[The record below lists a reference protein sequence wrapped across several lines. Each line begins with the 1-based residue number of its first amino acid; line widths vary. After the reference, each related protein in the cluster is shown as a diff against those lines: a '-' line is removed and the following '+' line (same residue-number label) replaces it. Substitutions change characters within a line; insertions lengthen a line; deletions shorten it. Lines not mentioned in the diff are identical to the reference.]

1 MIELF
6 IDTVS
11 SRIIVAILK
20 DGKIKSIHNEKNG
33 HDLSTR
39 ILPIIDNVFNEAK
52 VIPNEVDTIYV
63 VNGPGSFTGIRIGV
77 TIAKTYAWSMKKR
90 IITLSEL
97 ALMATTSV
105 DTDLI
110 IPLID
115 TRRNASYAGI
125 YDKNGNSVLS
135 DCYISNDDLKEKL
148 SKDKT
153 FTFISY
159 DNIDAF
165 DTVEPNID
173 LESFINMHRNDVAKN
188 PHEVNPE
195 YLKLTEA
202 EENLKKD
209 KYDN

>member
-115 TRRNASYAGI
+115 ARRNASYAGI

-173 LESFINMHRNDVAKN
+173 LELFINMHRNDVAKN

>member
-115 TRRNASYAGI
+115 ARRNASYAGI